1 MLQQNDLEWYA
12 ARISIAVYDTNRETP
27 EMSAYELREALKGIP
42 GSEDLTIGRADN
54 GNQIIHIGDKT
65 LEVSPMASND
75 EIILA
80 LQNPFIRTENTKM
93 AITDA
98 GKLATSIKD
107 RIQAAKDR
115 VAAVSANTDQALKK
129 LNDAADTG
137 DKIAKQI
144 EAEADDLH
152 SQLGQ
157 FSNGGPA

>member
-1 MLQQNDLEWYA
+1 MNANDLEWLA
-12 ARISIAVYDTNRETP
+12 ARLLIAVYDTNRES
-27 EMSAYELREALKGIP
+27 EAMSVQALKSALADIP
-42 GSEDLTIGRADN
+42 GSQELTINYAPN
-54 GNQIIHIGDKT
+54 GNQLITIDGKT
-65 LEVSPMASND
+65 LEVGPMASND
-75 EIILA
+75 EIRLA
-80 LQNPFIRTENTKM
+80 LQNPFVRTENTKM

-115 VAAVSANTDQALKK
+115 VAAVSANTDNALKK

-152 SQLGQ
+152 AQLGQ